1 MNEGVAFFLFLSVGA
16 ASLFSFIAIAIWAGE
31 RRREREAYYRSE
43 TIKKAAESSSPE
55 STLEFLRERDRVEAR
70 RVRAGLQLSGLIMV
84 AAGVGVIIFLRPLIP
99 SSPIYLSGVIPVCV
113 GVAMLGHSAFLA
125 PKD

>member
-16 ASLFSFIAIAIWAGE
+16 ASLFSFIAVIVWAGE

-43 TIKKAAESSSPE
+43 IIKKAAELPSSDV
-55 STLEFLRERDRVEAR
+55 TLGFLRERDRVEAR
-70 RVRAGLQLSGLIMV
+70 RTRAGLQLGGLIAV
-84 AAGVGVIIFLRPLIP
+84 AAGVGMIIFLRQLVPTTAV
-99 SSPIYLSGVIPVCV
+99 YLSGLIPVFV
-113 GVAMLGHSAFLA
+113 GVAMLGYSMFLA